1 MEVNKTIQARLG
13 FDALKNDWF
22 TAFLGGHL
30 HALLG
35 QHVVLDVVRVQV
47 FLEKK
52 LVVLQ
57 K

>member
-1 MEVNKTIQARLG
+1 MG
-13 FDALKNDWF
+13 FGALKNDWF